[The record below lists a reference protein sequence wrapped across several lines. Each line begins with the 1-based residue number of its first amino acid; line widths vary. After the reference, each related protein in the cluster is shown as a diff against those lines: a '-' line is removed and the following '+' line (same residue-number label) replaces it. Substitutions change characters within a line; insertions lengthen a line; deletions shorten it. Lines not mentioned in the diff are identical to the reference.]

1 MTTTMTQWT
10 DRLVGRLRDTWRSY
24 QQDQRIRRAF
34 KGMRIS
40 DYANGNYTPLTPERA
55 KFVERIARQAM
66 SEFLAKNK

>member
-1 MTTTMTQWT
+1 
-10 DRLVGRLRDTWRSY
+10 
-24 QQDQRIRRAF
+24 
-34 KGMRIS
+34 MRIS